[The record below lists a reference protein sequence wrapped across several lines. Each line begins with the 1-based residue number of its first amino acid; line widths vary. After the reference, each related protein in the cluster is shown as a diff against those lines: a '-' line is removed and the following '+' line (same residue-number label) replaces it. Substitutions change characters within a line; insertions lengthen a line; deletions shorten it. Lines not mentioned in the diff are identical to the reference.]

1 MCHNSRMAETK
12 ALPSRDARLIAG
24 IDGAPGGYVT
34 MRLHDPARRLR
45 LLPEE
50 AEAVATNL
58 FRAAARTR
66 REMIHGYLN
75 PEAQARLDAAKL
87 PEGVRQGR
95 VKARF
100 FDDGKTEEETK

>member
-1 MCHNSRMAETK
+1 MKNDTK
-12 ALPSRDARLIAG
+12 LLPSRDARLIAG

-34 MRLHDPARRLR
+34 VRLHDPARRLR

-66 REMIHGYLN
+66 REMIHGYLA
-75 PEAQARLDAAKL
+75 PEAQARLDAARL
-87 PEGVRQGR
+87 PEGVRRGR
-95 VKARF
+95 VKISF
-100 FDDGKTEEETK
+100 SDDGEDA